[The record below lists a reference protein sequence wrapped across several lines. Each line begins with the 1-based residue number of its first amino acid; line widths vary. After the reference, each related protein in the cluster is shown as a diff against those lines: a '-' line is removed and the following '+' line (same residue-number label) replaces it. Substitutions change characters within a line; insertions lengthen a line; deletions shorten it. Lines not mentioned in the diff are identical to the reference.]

1 MDGLFRIP
9 TATIPLNSRN
19 WKGLVD
25 FVVYVV
31 AGNELCVCVFVCVC
45 VCVCV
50 GGYMREQKDKL
61 FVDYFKILL

>member
-31 AGNELCVCVFVCVC
+31 AGNELSRWVCVC

-50 GGYMREQKDKL
+50 C
-61 FVDYFKILL
+61 V